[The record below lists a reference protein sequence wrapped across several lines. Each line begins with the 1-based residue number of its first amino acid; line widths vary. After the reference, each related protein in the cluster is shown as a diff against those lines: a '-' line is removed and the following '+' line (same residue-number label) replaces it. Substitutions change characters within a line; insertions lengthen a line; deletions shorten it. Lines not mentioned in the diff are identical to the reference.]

1 MARKKAAKQARQARA
16 TKSSLPKTQPRKTTA
31 RRGAKKKTATRRLSI
46 QRLRDNHESKLADLR
61 QRTAD
66 HLNDTMVRARA
77 VVKDPAASPE
87 DKAAASSLYNDMQLE
102 LQQFKI
108 RRGVSPGG

>member
-16 TKSSLPKTQPRKTTA
+16 TKRSLPKTQPRKTTA
-31 RRGAKKKTATRRLSI
+31 RRGAKKTATRRLSI